1 MTAVSAT
8 PDEKDAKSPSPTALT
23 TGLIMYVPKR
33 LASALTVTSTATS
46 RSIQRA
52 WLMYERSVLS
62 VASGF
67 AGRAGAAV

>member
-33 LASALTVTSTATS
+33 LASALTVTSTATK

-52 WLMYERSVLS
+52 WLM
-62 VASGF
+62 
-67 AGRAGAAV
+67 